1 MEDEA
6 ATATGALGAARDASG
21 MEGGDRVE
29 RMELS
34 DEDMSGIR
42 TPSGLGLAEEA
53 INTSTDPA
61 PVPAA
66 AVAISGTEQELE
78 SGNGGGGDAT
88 NAVDGP
94 IPPEVGPE
102 TRDSGADETATGAA
116 EKEVDAGEVEP
127 DATAE
132 KDDAAEETTRPQ
144 DSPSKAPGAVGRPSL
159 RPRKIAVPF
168 SMPVHLQRVSVKYGE
183 PAVEYHGTVYH
194 LEGWPT
200 AESVMV
206 VFDDGDTHR
215 FSAID
220 VRGCMNAGGWA
231 LLDATSHWHGKGCVQ
246 GVECSQVAGI
256 IAIKPPRSKKAKL
269 EGIWIGTSH
278 CLGRDKVT
286 TYETFKAMP
295 GSRPE
300 YRSMPYGAV
309 VLLEGEAM
317 VCWASMRVPLTDETP
332 AKQTKYRM
340 ASLVVRLSEAWAGAV
355 PCLTLNFLG
364 SESAWQVV
372 PMAKLTHADLASTEA
387 TLHAPKNQFTVRES
401 PSLPFFHCTSS
412 V

>member
-269 EGIWIGTSH
+269 EGIWIGTSIAVPGERQGADLRDLQGDAGQPSGIPQH
-278 CLGRDKVT
+278 AVWCSGATGRRGHGVLGINESTPDGRDARKTNKVQNGLSRRSAKRGLGR
-286 TYETFKAMP
+286 
-295 GSRPE
+295 SS
-300 YRSMPYGAV
+300 SMPN
-309 VLLEGEAM
+309 
-317 VCWASMRVPLTDETP
+317 P
-332 AKQTKYRM
+332 Q
-340 ASLVVRLSEAWAGAV
+340 
-355 PCLTLNFLG
+355 FLG
-364 SESAWQVV
+364 LRDCLAGSPDGQAHSCRSGFNSSHSTCTKESVHGA
-372 PMAKLTHADLASTEA
+372 
-387 TLHAPKNQFTVRES
+387 
-401 PSLPFFHCTSS
+401 
-412 V
+412 